1 MTTFTLKNDDAP
13 SVRFKG
19 ELIAERQNHFDRAFG
34 SGGSGWSGR
43 TGEQDLLDLYL
54 TSGGNFV
61 ARKRVQTQW
70 MNCDDT
76 HAVKLCKT
84 LPEVYAFLGY
94 DRLAMELYE
103 LADITPV
110 EETD

>member
-1 MTTFTLKNDDAP
+1 MTTFTLKTDGAP

-19 ELIAERQNHFDRAFG
+19 ELIASAWDHFDH
-34 SGGSGWSGR
+34 
-43 TGEQDLLDLYL
+43 TGERDSLDLYR

-61 ARKRVQTQW
+61 ARKRGETQW
-70 MNCDDT
+70 ENCHDS

-84 LPEVYAFLGY
+84 LREVYNFLGY

-103 LADITPV
+103 QADITPV
-110 EETD
+110 EEVA